1 MFPHGFPEHL
11 DSGMRNW
18 NAFFYVDSFKISFPS
33 TKCQVLGLQQKTKHC
48 SWPEEC
54 LTQLGRKSHE
64 LQKQRGKTPW
74 CVKCCSEKE
83 SAPTV
88 MGVVLGCGR
97 RLATEYHQIRESG
110 QTLGPTTGQTPR
122 TIQTPFSRPQ
132 ILEMAQSPDLPLT
145 AQIQYATARRHAL
158 SFSSHV
164 HHPIQS
170 QHYPDKHREDGKVPG
185 LLVCKS

>member
-1 MFPHGFPEHL
+1 MFPYGFPEHL

-18 NAFFYVDSFKISFPS
+18 NAFFYVDSFKISFPG
-33 TKCQVLGLQQKTKHC
+33 TKCQVLRLQQKTKHC

-74 CVKCCSEKE
+74 CVRRCSEKE

-97 RLATEYHQIRESG
+97 RLATRIPPDWGKWADIRAHHGSNTAYNPNSFFKTAHPGDVSE
-110 QTLGPTTGQTPR
+110 PR
-122 TIQTPFSRPQ
+122 FAFDGSDPICYFTSSRPVFQ
-132 ILEMAQSPDLPLT
+132 FPCSP
-145 AQIQYATARRHAL
+145 
-158 SFSSHV
+158 SH
-164 HHPIQS
+164 PKPAPS
-170 QHYPDKHREDGKVPG
+170 
-185 LLVCKS
+185 